1 MSVKNDV
8 ISVMKKIFGFIIV
21 GTNDI
26 VTSAKFYDAIFVPLN
41 LIQIITTKL
50 YIGYA
55 KKNTPSD
62 IEFYITKPFNK
73 EPATYGNGTQI
84 SLLVDSKE
92 AVDKFHAIT
101 LKNGVTNEGSPG
113 IRSRDYYAYA
123 RDLDDNKICVYTITS
138 N

>member
-1 MSVKNDV
+1 
-8 ISVMKKIFGFIIV
+8 MKKIFGFIMI
-21 GTNDI
+21 GTNNLA
-26 VTSAKFYDAIFVPLN
+26 TSSKFYDLIFAPLD
-41 LIQIITTKL
+41 LIKVLTTER

-55 KKNTPSD
+55 QKNIPGD
-62 IEFYITKPFNK
+62 IVFYITKPFNK